1 MRNPKELLLRNVFS
15 NWFALVVNASV
26 SFLLSPFLVK
36 HLGTEAFGIWM
47 LIFSIVNY
55 MSFFD
60 LGVQLSLARYIPKY
74 YAVED
79 YDNLNRVLN
88 TSHFIYA
95 IVASVVMLITGI
107 IAFVFVDSFNV
118 SAELIPVMRWS
129 LLLIGANG
137 AVLFLGIAAASLGPF
152 HRYDLRTAV
161 TVTTKIAGTL
171 LIVYFVLQ
179 GYSLIAMA
187 LITLIMTV
195 IRLFASRIL
204 QQKIV
209 PAIRFGVKYID
220 RKMMKQ
226 LFNYGTYS
234 FLITVTTLIIFNSDN
249 VIIGLFLTASTVTY
263 YSLAITILSYLRTL
277 MSAIGMPLVPAISHL
292 EATSDLTE
300 VASTSFKIL
309 KYLFYLSFAVC
320 ASIFL
325 FGGSFVTLWMGPGF
339 ELTTE
344 ILRILV
350 VTAALY
356 LPQVTSNSI
365 LLGISRH
372 KPLFYILLAEA
383 VANIVL
389 SVILVQYI
397 GVYGV
402 ALGLAIPQ
410 LIIYSVVY
418 PVIYH
423 RILEAPVGRF
433 YKEAAVS
440 ASLALIAT
448 VPTALLVEYLLVP
461 SNWLIFIVDVVIV
474 TSAIL
479 VGFALFILEP
489 YDRQRLLTKVGIK
502 F

>member
-1 MRNPKELLLRNVFS
+1 M
-15 NWFALVVNASV
+15 
-26 SFLLSPFLVK
+26 
-36 HLGTEAFGIWM
+36 
-47 LIFSIVNY
+47 
-55 MSFFD
+55 
-60 LGVQLSLARYIPKY
+60 
-74 YAVED
+74 
-79 YDNLNRVLN
+79 
-88 TSHFIYA
+88 
-95 IVASVVMLITGI
+95 
-107 IAFVFVDSFNV
+107 
-118 SAELIPVMRWS
+118 
-129 LLLIGANG
+129 
-137 AVLFLGIAAASLGPF
+137 
-152 HRYDLRTAV
+152 
-161 TVTTKIAGTL
+161 
-171 LIVYFVLQ
+171 
-179 GYSLIAMA
+179 
-187 LITLIMTV
+187 
-195 IRLFASRIL
+195 
-204 QQKIV
+204 
-209 PAIRFGVKYID
+209 
-220 RKMMKQ
+220 
-226 LFNYGTYS
+226 
-234 FLITVTTLIIFNSDN
+234 
-249 VIIGLFLTASTVTY
+249 
-263 YSLAITILSYLRTL
+263 
-277 MSAIGMPLVPAISHL
+277 
-292 EATSDLTE
+292 
-300 VASTSFKIL
+300 
-309 KYLFYLSFAVC
+309 
-320 ASIFL
+320 
-325 FGGSFVTLWMGPGF
+325 TLWMGPGF

-448 VPTALLVEYLLVP
+448 VPIALLVEYLLVP